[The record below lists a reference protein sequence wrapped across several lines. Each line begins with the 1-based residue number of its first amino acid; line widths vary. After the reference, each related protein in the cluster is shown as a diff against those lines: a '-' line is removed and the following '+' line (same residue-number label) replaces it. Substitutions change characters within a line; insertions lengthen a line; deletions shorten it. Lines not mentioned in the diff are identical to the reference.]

1 MIGDF
6 IMYPTVFNTL
16 FNDPFFST
24 TPARQFT
31 SPAVNI
37 CESDN
42 AFEIEVAAP
51 GMTKENLNV
60 HVENDSELI
69 VSFDKKATSET
80 DPKRNYIRREFSY
93 GSYRQAFSL
102 PEDID
107 MEAIKAEMQDGILRI
122 TLPKMTETPKVPA
135 KRLIE
140 IQ

>member
-1 MIGDF
+1 
-6 IMYPTVFNTL
+6 MYPTVFNTL
-16 FNDPFFST
+16 FNDPFFAT

-37 CESDN
+37 CESEH

-69 VSFDKKATSET
+69 VAFDKKNTADKEE
-80 DPKRNYIRREFSY
+80 KKNYIRREFSY

-102 PEDID
+102 PDDID
-107 MEAIKAEMQDGILRI
+107 IEAIKAEMQDGILRI
-122 TLPKMTETPKVPA
+122 SLPKITETPKIPA
-135 KRLIE
+135 RRQIE
-140 IQ
+140 IM